1 MRIASVLLAVCA
13 ASSGPLRAH
22 EGGHDVRGTVS
33 SVDSKQLTVK
43 TGHGEEKFVLGPE
56 TEFVKDGAPA
66 SAGDLK
72 RDDRAVVH
80 SKKKGGHLEAVKV
93 EFKRAASAKTGTP
106 KGANPNAA
114 GSPKP

>member
-13 ASSGPLRAH
+13 AAAGPLRAH

-33 SVDSKQLTVK
+33 SVDSKELTVK
-43 TGHGEEKFVLGPE
+43 TSHGKEKFVLTSD

-72 RDDRAVVH
+72 ADDRAVVH
-80 SKKKGGHLEAVKV
+80 SRKKAGHLEAVKV
-93 EFKRAASAKTGTP
+93 EFKSA
-106 KGANPNAA
+106 
-114 GSPKP
+114 PKP